1 MVLEGVDSVVSDW
14 GVSVSVSGAFSD
26 WSWVSTYVSL
36 AATWWSFRGLRIS
49 PGAVTSTSSD
59 TSFDSIH
66 QTAPLLY
73 WTVAVQEHMARDNIM
88 KCQLHYI
95 LFKLCII
102 TM

>member
-36 AATWWSFRGLRIS
+36 AATWWSLRGLRIS

-59 TSFDSIH
+59 TSFDS
-66 QTAPLLY
+66 TSDST
-73 WTVAVQEHMARDNIM
+73 TVVLDSGSPRTHGSG
-88 KCQLHYI
+88 
-95 LFKLCII
+95 
-102 TM
+102 